1 MAAIP
6 YMPLYVADYLADA
19 AHLSTVEHGAYLLLI
34 MTYWQRGEAL
44 PDDDRK
50 LARITRLE
58 PRSWAKIKPV
68 ISDFFEVSDGK
79 YLHGRIERELASV
92 RDKSLKNRKGGLAR
106 AKQLHSVRLA
116 SAQPTDTDTDTE
128 GSVAKAT
135 AADAPF
141 DPVKIMFDSG
151 IALIKSA
158 GKSEAQARSWLGK
171 VKGAHGTE
179 AVIAAISAAK
189 REGSP
194 DPIPYM
200 EMALRGGQRAKAGLE
215 FTSPC

>member
-6 YMPLYVADYLADA
+6 FMPLYVADYLADA
-19 AHLSTVEHGAYLLLI
+19 AHLSTAEHGAYLLLL

-44 PDDDRK
+44 PDDDKK
-50 LARITRLE
+50 LARITGLSGRNWL
-58 PRSWAKIKPV
+58 RARPV
-68 ISDFFEVSDGK
+68 LIEFFEVRDNK
-79 YLHGRIERELASV
+79 LVHRRVERELSRV

-106 AKQLHSVRLA
+106 AEQLRANAEQTLSHTDA
-116 SAQPTDTDTDTE
+116 DTD

-141 DPVKIMFDSG
+141 DPVKLMFDSG
-151 IALIKSA
+151 VALITSA
-158 GKSEAQARSWLGK
+158 GKSQSQARSWLGK
-171 VKGAHGTE
+171 VKGEHGTE
-179 AVIAAISAAK
+179 AVIAAIGAAK

-200 EMALRGGQRAKAGLE
+200 EAALRKQRAAADVL
-215 FTSPC
+215 PIC